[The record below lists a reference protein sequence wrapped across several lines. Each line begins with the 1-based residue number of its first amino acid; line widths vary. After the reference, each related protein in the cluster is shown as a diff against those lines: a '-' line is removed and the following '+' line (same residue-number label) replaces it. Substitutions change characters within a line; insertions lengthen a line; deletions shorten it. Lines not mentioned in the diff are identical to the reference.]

1 MKYDIEEILEEYNL
15 RKENTKP
22 LIEEVKYKI
31 SQATGKEHIKIHHIF
46 DRIKG
51 FDSFLN
57 KIKRKELSDPFNEV
71 HDLIGFRI
79 ICLFLDD
86 THKIGDLLIREF
98 DIFDKNNKIE
108 DVSYDVFGYMSSHY
122 KARLRGSDTITTI
135 ARNYSFEIQ
144 VRTIAQDAW
153 ASISHYLFYKQESQ
167 LPVNLR
173 RDFHALS
180 GLFYI
185 ADTHFSLLQNEQLK
199 QSFKDI
205 LQKADKEILGV
216 LG

>member
-1 MKYDIEEILEEYNL
+1 MKYDIEKIHGEYNI
-15 RKENTKP
+15 RKENAKP
-22 LIEEVKYKI
+22 LIEEIKYRI
-31 SQATGKEHIKIHHIF
+31 SKLTGKEHIKIHHIF

-57 KIKRKELSDPFNEV
+57 KVKRKNLIDPFNEI

-86 THKIGDLLIREF
+86 THKIGDLLAKEF
-98 DIFDKNNKIE
+98 DVFDKNNKIE
-108 DVSYDVFGYMSSHY
+108 DVSYDIFGYMSLHY
-122 KARLRGSDTITTI
+122 KARLKNSDNFNNI

-153 ASISHYLFYKQESQ
+153 ASISHYLFYKQETQ
-167 LPVNLR
+167 LPANLK

-199 QSFKDI
+199 HFIDI
-205 LQKADKEILGV
+205 SEGE
-216 LG
+216 